1 MVKSAVTKEEMVH
14 LYWDTLQVTFKVNPN
29 VNQNYSEAT
38 IDTIRNFLNQSPT
51 SPVRKTN
58 DWLTDLIT

>member
-1 MVKSAVTKEEMVH
+1 VH

-51 SPVRKTN
+51 SPIRKTN